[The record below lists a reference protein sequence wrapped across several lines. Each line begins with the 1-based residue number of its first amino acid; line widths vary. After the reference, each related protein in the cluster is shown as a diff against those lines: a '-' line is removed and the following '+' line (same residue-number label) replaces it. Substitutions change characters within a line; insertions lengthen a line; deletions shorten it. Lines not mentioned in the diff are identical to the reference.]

1 MSKSTTQ
8 SPQENRG
15 DVLPKHIAIIMDGN
29 GRWARQRGLP
39 RVAGHRKGVETVRAI
54 IQACAERKIPWLTIF
69 AFSSENWRR
78 PKKEVELLMDLF
90 IQALDK
96 EIQELHKNN
105 IRFRVIGDISP
116 MSQSIKDRVS
126 KSESL
131 TSENTGLTLS
141 VALNYGGRWDIT
153 EAGRKV
159 VQEIIEGKKD
169 ISALD
174 EETFS
179 GYLSTGSMPD
189 PDLFIRTG
197 GEKRISNFL
206 LWQIAYTELY
216 FSDIFWPDFSETE
229 LQKALDSYSQRQRR
243 YGQTGEQVGVG

>member
-1 MSKSTTQ
+1 MSADTKVRPGS
-8 SPQENRG
+8 ENNPR
-15 DVLPKHIAIIMDGN
+15 HIAIIMDGN

-39 RVAGHRKGVETVRAI
+39 RVAGHRKGVEIVRAI
-54 IQACAERKIPWLTIF
+54 IQASARRNIPWLTIF

-105 IRFRVIGDISP
+105 IRFRIIGDTSP
-116 MSQSIKDRVS
+116 LSQSIKDRVA
-126 KSESL
+126 KSETL
-131 TSENTGLTLS
+131 TRDNSGLTLS
-141 VALNYGGRWDIT
+141 VALNYGGRWDIA
-153 EAGRKV
+153 EASRQIAQDV
-159 VQEIIEGKKD
+159 LEGKKD
-169 ISALD
+169 IMTID
-174 EETFS
+174 EETVS
-179 GYLSTGSMPD
+179 GYLSTSNMPD

-206 LWQIAYTELY
+206 LWQLAYTELY
-216 FSDIFWPDFSETE
+216 FSDVYWPDFNESEF
-229 LQKALDSYSQRQRR
+229 QRALDSFSQRQRR

>member
-8 SPQENRG
+8 SLQKNRG
-15 DVLPKHIAIIMDGN
+15 DVLPEHIAIIMDGN

-39 RVAGHRKGVETVRAI
+39 RVAGHRKGVEIVRAI
-54 IQACAERKIPWLTIF
+54 IQASARRNIPWLTIF

-105 IRFRVIGDISP
+105 IRFRIIGDTSP
-116 MSQSIKDRVS
+116 LSQSIKDRVA
-126 KSESL
+126 KSETL
-131 TSENTGLTLS
+131 TRDNSGLTLS
-141 VALNYGGRWDIT
+141 VALNYGGRWDIA
-153 EAGRKV
+153 EASRQIAQDV
-159 VQEIIEGKKD
+159 LEGKKD
-169 ISALD
+169 IMTID
-174 EETFS
+174 EETVS
-179 GYLSTGSMPD
+179 GYLSTSNMPD

-206 LWQIAYTELY
+206 LWQLAYTELY
-216 FSDIFWPDFSETE
+216 FSDVYWPDFNESEF
-229 LQKALDSYSQRQRR
+229 QRALDSFSQRQRR